1 MSLSGASSPRN
12 PPTLTVQV
20 SFSSAMMT
28 PLQVEQSLAAVKQ
41 ANELIL
47 RQLKN
52 LAHNPSN
59 ANAAMMLGDA
69 LKSHK
74 KAISELWQ
82 PDEISPVS
90 VIAYR
95 ARQRQQALDQ

>member
-1 MSLSGASSPRN
+1 
-12 PPTLTVQV
+12 
-20 SFSSAMMT
+20 MT
-28 PLQVEQSLAAVKQ
+28 PLQIEQGLSAVRQ
-41 ANELIL
+41 ANEQVL

-95 ARQRQQALDQ
+95 AQKRQQALDQ

>member
-1 MSLSGASSPRN
+1 
-12 PPTLTVQV
+12 
-20 SFSSAMMT
+20 MT
-28 PLQVEQSLAAVKQ
+28 PLQIEQGLSAVRQ
-41 ANELIL
+41 ANEQVL

-90 VIAYR
+90 VVQYR
-95 ARQRQQALDQ
+95 ARQRQMALDQ

>member
-1 MSLSGASSPRN
+1 
-12 PPTLTVQV
+12 V
-20 SFSSAMMT
+20 T
-28 PLQVEQSLAAVKQ
+28 PLQIEQGLSAVRQ
-41 ANELIL
+41 ANEQVL

-90 VIAYR
+90 VVQYR
-95 ARQRQQALDQ
+95 ARQRQMALDQ

>member
-1 MSLSGASSPRN
+1 
-12 PPTLTVQV
+12 
-20 SFSSAMMT
+20 MMT
-28 PLQVEQSLAAVKQ
+28 PLQVEQSLAAVRQ

-52 LAHNPSN
+52 LAFNPSN
-59 ANAAMMLGDA
+59 SNAAMMLNDA
-69 LKSHK
+69 IKSHG

-95 ARQRQQALDQ
+95 AQKRQQALDQ

>member
-1 MSLSGASSPRN
+1 
-12 PPTLTVQV
+12 
-20 SFSSAMMT
+20 MT
-28 PLQVEQSLAAVKQ
+28 PLQIEQGLAAVRQ
-41 ANELIL
+41 ANEQVL

-82 PDEISPVS
+82 PDEISSVS
-90 VIAYR
+90 VIEYR
-95 ARQRQQALDQ
+95 ARQRQMASER

>member
-1 MSLSGASSPRN
+1 
-12 PPTLTVQV
+12 
-20 SFSSAMMT
+20 MT
-28 PLQVEQSLAAVKQ
+28 PLQIEQGLSAVRQ
-41 ANELIL
+41 ANEQVL

-82 PDEISPVS
+82 PDEISSVS
-90 VIAYR
+90 VIEYR
-95 ARQRQQALDQ
+95 ARQRQMALDQ